1 MRLINHIDK
10 WGNVLMSPSF
20 FDMEEG
26 PSHKG
31 LADVVMGILKES
43 ALDLSTFTEE
53 VRDAVV
59 TCMLDAYGFG
69 YVEGMHMQKV
79 KVGIRRKE
87 PRKIK
92 NEIKDEY

>member
-1 MRLINHIDK
+1 
-10 WGNVLMSPSF
+10 MSPSF

-26 PSHKG
+26 PSHKE
-31 LADVVMGILKES
+31 LAVLMDILKES
-43 ALDLSTFTEE
+43 ALDLSTLAEE

-69 YVEGMHMQKV
+69 YVEGTHMQKV

>member
-1 MRLINHIDK
+1 
-10 WGNVLMSPSF
+10 MSPSF

-26 PSHKG
+26 PSNKE
-31 LADVVMGILKES
+31 LAVLMDILKES
-43 ALDLSTFTEE
+43 ALDLSTLAEE